1 MSLFSQEGTHPCL
14 SLPLAEP
21 PQIVPFS
28 FGSSLDDDGAVLN
41 RGDYAHLTCIVRS
54 GDLPVS
60 LSWSLQGEVIS
71 SELGISTGQMGP
83 RASILSIEAVDYR
96 HRGRYICTARNAAGT
111 DVHSA
116 ELRVNGT
123 YRNLCWEFTG
133 RLLAFV

>member
-1 MSLFSQEGTHPCL
+1 MSLFSQEVTHPCL

-21 PQIVPFS
+21 PQIVPFN
-28 FGSSLDDDGAVLN
+28 FGSLDDGVLN

-54 GDLPVS
+54 GDLPIS
-60 LSWSLQGEVIS
+60 ISWSLQGDVIS

-96 HRGRYICTARNAAGT
+96 HRGLYICTARNAAGT

-123 YRNLCWEFTG
+123 VS
-133 RLLAFV
+133 FVWSSQEGCRPLFDKI